1 MPSTQLMRKQQDE
14 KGDPSKLSKRG
25 MKLACKNCGEI
36 GHNRR
41 TCKQSMVNNTQKLP
55 VRRDTHSAPAAQRKH
70 LDSASSSQM
79 EAGMGGIHGNNLSWD
94 VPNNM
99 EEMEEMLADFDMDSY
114 IMDDFHTQNS
124 LPDHSQMQSQMQ
136 SPSSNP
142 LPSTSRNKARI
153 TRWMPSA
160 LTTPSPQ
167 IPTAPSPQIPTRWM
181 PSTRIA
187 PSPSAPTAPSPT
199 PSALSSLPPSL
210 FNKQES
216 IRFIGEPT
224 TKNRGMGGYCQL
236 H

>member
-55 VRRDTHSAPAAQRKH
+55 
-70 LDSASSSQM
+70 
-79 EAGMGGIHGNNLSWD
+79 
-94 VPNNM
+94 
-99 EEMEEMLADFDMDSY
+99 DMDSY

-124 LPDHSQMQSQMQ
+124 QPDHSQMQSQMQ

-153 TRWMPSA
+153 RRWMPSA

-187 PSPSAPTAPSPT
+187 PSPSTHSDSSPT
-199 PSALSSLPPSL
+199 PSASSSLPPSL

-224 TKNRGMGGYCQL
+224 TKNREMGGYCQL